1 MENFPRTRLESM
13 TPPAEK
19 QPMVDLN
26 AMRQLP
32 PASVR
37 ELLQDGNFAGLHV
50 RSDDERHGL
59 RAEALA
65 ETRDLLERG

>member
-1 MENFPRTRLESM
+1 
-13 TPPAEK
+13 
-19 QPMVDLN
+19 MVDLN

-50 RSDDERHGL
+50 RGDDERHGL
-59 RAEALA
+59 WAEALA